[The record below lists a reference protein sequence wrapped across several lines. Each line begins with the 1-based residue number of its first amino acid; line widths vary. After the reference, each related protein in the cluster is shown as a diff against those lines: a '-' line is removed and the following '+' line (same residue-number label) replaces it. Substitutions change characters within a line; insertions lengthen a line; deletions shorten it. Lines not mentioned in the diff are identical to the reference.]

1 MSCCATPLK
10 RAQDPFM
17 ACQCLMNSLT
27 LDFLKTVTSDSSSC
41 ALPEIVAANGDVPSG
56 PLLLKMIISR
66 AHVDS
71 QAPFLSSGHP

>member
-1 MSCCATPLK
+1 
-10 RAQDPFM
+10 
-17 ACQCLMNSLT
+17 
-27 LDFLKTVTSDSSSC
+27 
-41 ALPEIVAANGDVPSG
+41 LPEIVAANGDVPSG